1 MSEKVDESSLF
12 IFLLSLLLFF
22 FTVCLWQACGQNT
35 YRLLTMQTFFKYA
48 VMRRSSVRYG
58 SNTPRL
64 SGSERK
70 NTHFG

>member
-1 MSEKVDESSLF
+1 MSEKVEESLF
-12 IFLLSLLLFF
+12 IFYYHYYYLF

-64 SGSERK
+64 SGSETK
-70 NTHFG
+70 YTHFG